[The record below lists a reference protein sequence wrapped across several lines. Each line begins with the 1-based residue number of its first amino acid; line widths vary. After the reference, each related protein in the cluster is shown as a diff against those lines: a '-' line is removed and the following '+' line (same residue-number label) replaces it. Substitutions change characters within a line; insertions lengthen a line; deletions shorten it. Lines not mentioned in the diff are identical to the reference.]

1 MAAMDT
7 KSHITWLAA
16 RSGVRRVTKVMPMPD
31 SRNTS
36 GRMAGSAPGARNR
49 TAMWAATKATMSAMG
64 TNRVERVTVPPS
76 VTTYMA

>member
-1 MAAMDT
+1 
-7 KSHITWLAA
+7 
-16 RSGVRRVTKVMPMPD
+16 
-31 SRNTS
+31 
-36 GRMAGSAPGARNR
+36 MAGSAPGARNR